1 MISINSVSEKY
12 QKKKLETVH
21 DLTVS
26 EIEINLMIL
35 FHIHD
40 VQTLYQ
46 YNLFP
51 RKGKKLSDFFIW
63 VVFIFHKVQIVS

>member
-12 QKKKLETVH
+12 QKKKLETSH

-35 FHIHD
+35 FHI
-40 VQTLYQ
+40 QTLYQ

-63 VVFIFHKVQIVS
+63 VVFIFHKVQIIS